1 LNTFRQIQ
9 DSSSSE
15 DDSMLISGKGSS
27 SSSPF
32 SSTAMGKVLRGFDS
46 VEGGGALA
54 CDWRANVDFGGAVK
68 EWSEGWRRST
78 IGEGWFAE
86 ADVSPTPNDEDVDSG
101 KVDDVDGRG

>member
-1 LNTFRQIQ
+1 MNTIRQIQ

-27 SSSPF
+27 SSSF

-54 CDWRANVDFGGAVK
+54 CDWRAKVDFGGAVE
-68 EWSEGWRRST
+68 EWSEGWRGFT
-78 IGEGWFAE
+78 IVEGWFAE
-86 ADVSPTPNDEDVDSG
+86 VDVSPTPNDEDVDSG
-101 KVDDVDGRG
+101 NGRG